1 VGPPRTV
8 DTVSKRLYFQV
19 RNQCHRMRSCRSTP
33 VKKSPTS
40 LRRFSKFF
48 CSLLYFCSTSATPQ
62 SLLPLLFLLLL
73 LVSTP
78 PPPFFSFSFHA
89 FFFFLFQFSFSFV
102 SAILIVVVFYFACP
116 HSYDTY
122 FIPYQSFSLRSSSP
136 PPNEKL
142 RTFQY
147 SQKNR

>member
-78 PPPFFSFSFHA
+78 PFLFLLSRFL
-89 FFFFLFQFSFSFV
+89 FFLSNSRSPLFLLSLLWWSFILPVPTLMIPISSRINLSL
-102 SAILIVVVFYFACP
+102 SAVL
-116 HSYDTY
+116 
-122 FIPYQSFSLRSSSP
+122 P
-136 PPNEKL
+136 PLPNEKL